1 MAIID
6 EKAMNGFIAEAMEL
20 QAPPKWEVGPEQHGQ
35 ARRGATT
42 PDIVVRMP
50 YGLRTIIE
58 TEYND
63 PAIGDAKTRLGYE
76 FKDDTLPMKSVIA
89 LGIPRELGEM
99 GHVERRAALAS
110 DEPQFLM
117 QVVTGKSED
126 DPDIT
131 ITPAKP
137 VPVSLCDVVQY
148 AWLVAIPEPYT
159 RQLLKEVV
167 AKLEAAKAQLTR
179 NLEGTAPGTQARLIR
194 EYGNHGSE
202 QGLESAAGNIVGT
215 LASMFQLHMNL
226 KQWGALEDLRDLA
239 AQEFWQPMEPRGGI
253 PRVIAEEWRKV
264 EEVDYKPLSTISAGM
279 LEDSDLAPQLGGIL
293 RALLETMG
301 QAIRPGIS
309 ETTNISAEIWQ
320 ALIPDRDERAAYYTK
335 PATAEL
341 LANMT
346 TARLESPA
354 TARYNEICAG
364 TGTLA
369 RATEENIR
377 FRHYATT
384 DDKSSIHAE
393 RMENYIQLTDINPQ
407 STSVAT
413 ASMTAL
419 EPGTPF
425 ESSAIFAI
433 TSPGG
438 SLNFLTKKGVA
449 DMGQALIGRNGA
461 SAEALILDPATVGI
475 CCNNDPYFRARGGAV
490 SPTSSARMQSFR
502 RRADRYQKG
511 VANGQAGLA
520 SFMHVIEHEL
530 LAWGA
535 PHGKVLPL
543 SAARAKSWE
552 GFRKN
557 IENHYR
563 HVVAICTTAGSG
575 DSMSADTSVQEMLL
589 VATKQQ
595 AVPADPKGVA
605 GEKAVTCVNLTSTF
619 ESKVEA
625 KMFADAISYA
635 LAEGKDSGEIVV
647 GDVVGTYSRM
657 SGLGDGQPWFALG
670 TSGGYTTLV
679 AQATSGNAWN
689 PASGNVTPYALPMTT
704 VGKLAK
710 RGPTHDLLGCLPTSR
725 SPRGAFIMHPADE
738 ARNWENPALWTHD
751 SSTQDAMT
759 CAPTHYGVSRG
770 NADKATEMLET
781 AGQLHFARNL
791 DASAQTIAVA
801 YTEQESM
808 GGRSWTTLKADS
820 PDTESAD
827 AELAVAEA
835 IALYLNSTY
844 GLLIRT
850 GYGSTTGQ
858 LGRFQVQI
866 KAIAGH
872 PVPDFAAT
880 TEAGDTAR
888 RIAHGRFDSLRKL
901 KLQRIALSAIDENR
915 AEIDRVVTMMLGIEL
930 NQQTE
935 NMLDSWRRLMCL
947 QPAVNANNIQ
957 TLKTLAEHG
966 IEG

>member
-1 MAIID
+1 MAGID
-6 EKAMNGFIAEAMEL
+6 EKTMNGYIAEAMEL
-20 QAPPKWEVGPEQHGQ
+20 RAPPKWEVSPEQHGQ

-99 GHVERRAALAS
+99 GHAERRAALAS
-110 DEPQFLM
+110 DDPRFLM

-131 ITPAKP
+131 ITPAIP
-137 VPVSLCDVVQY
+137 VPVSLRDVVQY

-179 NLEGTAPGTQARLIR
+179 LLKDETALSTQARLIR
-194 EYGNHGSE
+194 EYGNHASE
-202 QGLESAAGNIVGT
+202 NGLESAAGNVVGT

-226 KQWGALEDLRDLA
+226 KRWGALEDLRDLG
-239 AQEFWQPMEPRGGI
+239 AQEFWQPMAPYEGI
-253 PRVIAEEWRKV
+253 PRVIAKEWRKV
-264 EEVDYKPLSTISAGM
+264 EEIDYKPLSTISAGM
-279 LEDSDLAPQLGGIL
+279 LEDEDLGPQLGGIL

-346 TARLESPA
+346 TVRLESPA

-377 FRHYATT
+377 FRHYAATE
-384 DDKSSIHAE
+384 DKTSIHAE

-438 SLNFLTKKGVA
+438 SLNFLMKKGVS

-461 SAEALILDPATVGI
+461 SAEALVLDQATVGI
-475 CCNNDPYFRARGGAV
+475 CLNNDPYFRARGGAAN
-490 SPTSSARMQSFR
+490 PTPSARMQAFR

-520 SFMHVIEHEL
+520 TFMHVIEHEL
-530 LAWGA
+530 LAWGE
-535 PHGKVLPL
+535 PRTV
-543 SAARAKSWE
+543 KS
-552 GFRKN
+552 
-557 IENHYR
+557 
-563 HVVAICTTAGSG
+563 
-575 DSMSADTSVQEMLL
+575 
-589 VATKQQ
+589 
-595 AVPADPKGVA
+595 
-605 GEKAVTCVNLTSTF
+605 
-619 ESKVEA
+619 
-625 KMFADAISYA
+625 
-635 LAEGKDSGEIVV
+635 
-647 GDVVGTYSRM
+647 
-657 SGLGDGQPWFALG
+657 
-670 TSGGYTTLV
+670 
-679 AQATSGNAWN
+679 
-689 PASGNVTPYALPMTT
+689 
-704 VGKLAK
+704 
-710 RGPTHDLLGCLPTSR
+710 CL
-725 SPRGAFIMHPADE
+725 
-738 ARNWENPALWTHD
+738 
-751 SSTQDAMT
+751 
-759 CAPTHYGVSRG
+759 
-770 NADKATEMLET
+770 
-781 AGQLHFARNL
+781 
-791 DASAQTIAVA
+791 
-801 YTEQESM
+801 
-808 GGRSWTTLKADS
+808 
-820 PDTESAD
+820 
-827 AELAVAEA
+827 
-835 IALYLNSTY
+835 
-844 GLLIRT
+844 
-850 GYGSTTGQ
+850 
-858 LGRFQVQI
+858 
-866 KAIAGH
+866 
-872 PVPDFAAT
+872 
-880 TEAGDTAR
+880 
-888 RIAHGRFDSLRKL
+888 
-901 KLQRIALSAIDENR
+901 
-915 AEIDRVVTMMLGIEL
+915 
-930 NQQTE
+930 
-935 NMLDSWRRLMCL
+935 
-947 QPAVNANNIQ
+947 
-957 TLKTLAEHG
+957 
-966 IEG
+966 

>member
-20 QAPPKWEVGPEQHGQ
+20 QAPPKWEVGPEQHRQ
-35 ARRGATT
+35 ARRGNTT

-58 TEYND
+58 TEYSD

-137 VPVSLCDVVQY
+137 VPVSLRDVVQY

-226 KQWGALEDLRDLA
+226 KRWGALEDLRDLG
-239 AQEFWQPMEPRGGI
+239 AQEFWQPMSPYEGI

-264 EEVDYKPLSTISAGM
+264 EEVDYKPLSTISAEM
-279 LEDSDLAPQLGGIL
+279 LEDEDLPSQLGGIL

-301 QAIRPGIS
+301 QAIQPGIS

-346 TARLESPA
+346 TTRLESPA
-354 TARYNEICAG
+354 TARYDEVCAG

-377 FRHYATT
+377 FRHYAMT

-425 ESSAIFAI
+425 GSSAIFAI

-438 SLNFLTKKGVA
+438 SLNFLTKTGVS
-449 DMGQALIGRNGA
+449 DMEQSLIGRNGA
-461 SAEALILDPATVGI
+461 VGESLVLSPRSVHI
-475 CCNNDPYFRARGGAV
+475 CCNNDPYFRPRGGAA
-490 SPTSSARMQSFR
+490 SPTSSASMQRFKR
-502 RRADRYQKG
+502 QADRRLKG
-511 VANGQAGLA
+511 IANGQAGLA
-520 SFMHVIEHEL
+520 TFMHVIEHEL
-530 LAWGA
+530 LADGA

-543 SAARAKSWE
+543 TAAHAKTYE

-563 HVVAICTTAGSG
+563 NVVVISTAAGSG
-575 DSMSADTSVQEMLL
+575 VSMSADTGIQEMLL
-589 VATKQQ
+589 VATKQHSDERGLKATGGDQ
-595 AVPADPKGVA
+595 
-605 GEKAVTCVNLTSTF
+605 AVTCVNLTSTF
-619 ESKVEA
+619 ETKVEA
-625 KMFADAISYA
+625 KMFADAIRRA
-635 LAEGKDSGEIVV
+635 LTDGAESGEIVV
-647 GDVVGTYSRM
+647 GDVAGTYRKM
-657 SGLGDGQPWFALG
+657 SGLGDGQPWSALG
-670 TSGGYTTLV
+670 TSGDYTTLV

-689 PASGNVTPYALPMTT
+689 PATGNVTPYALPMTILSR
-704 VGKLAK
+704 VSGH
-710 RGPTHDLLGCLPTSR
+710 GPTHDLLGCLPASR
-725 SPRGAFIMHPADE
+725 DPRGAFTMYPVKDATS
-738 ARNWENPALWTHD
+738 RENPSLWTHEA
-751 SSTQDAMT
+751 SIQNSMT
-759 CAPTHYGVSRG
+759 CAPTHYGIPRS
-770 NADKATEMLET
+770 NAAEAERRLKSARKFHL
-781 AGQLHFARNL
+781 ARNL
-791 DASAQTIAVA
+791 RMSAQAIAVA
-801 YTEQESM
+801 YTEEPSM
-808 GGRSWTTLKADS
+808 GGRSWTTL
-820 PDTESAD
+820 E
-827 AELAVAEA
+827 AEGATAEA

-850 GYGSTTGQ
+850 GYGQSTD
-858 LGRFQVQI
+858 LGRSPIQI
-866 KAIAGH
+866 RAIDGH
-872 PVPDFAAT
+872 PIPDFTADT
-880 TEAGDTAR
+880 VAGKTAR
-888 RIAHGRFDSLRKL
+888 RIAQENFESLRQL
-901 KLQRIALSAIDENR
+901 KLNRIALSAIDKNR
-915 AEIDRVVTMMLGIEL
+915 AEIDRVVTLMLGIEW
-930 NQQTE
+930 NPQTE

-966 IEG
+966 IKG

>member
-1 MAIID
+1 MAVID
-6 EKAMNGFIAEAMEL
+6 EKTMNGYIAEIMET
-20 QAPPKWEVGPEQHGQ
+20 QAPPKWEVAAERHGTSLS
-35 ARRGATT
+35 GNKT
-42 PDIVVRMP
+42 PDIVVQMP
-50 YGLRTIIE
+50 YGLRTIVE
-58 TEYND
+58 TEYGD
-63 PAIGDAKTRLGYE
+63 PAIGDAKARLGYE
-76 FKDDTLPMKSVIA
+76 FRDYTLPMKSVIA

-99 GHVERRAALAS
+99 GHADRRKVLAS
-110 DEPQFLM
+110 DDPRFLM

-137 VPVSLCDVVQY
+137 VPVSLRDVVQY
-148 AWLVAIPEPYT
+148 AWLVAIPELYT

-179 NLEGTAPGTQARLIR
+179 NLEATAPGTQARLIR
-194 EYGNHGSE
+194 EYGNHASDNS
-202 QGLESAAGNIVGT
+202 LESAGGNIVGT

-226 KQWGALEDLRDLA
+226 KQWGALEDLRDIG
-239 AQEFWQPMEPRGGI
+239 AQEFWQPMEPRDGI

-341 LANMT
+341 LANTT
-346 TARLESPA
+346 TARLTSPA
-354 TARYNEICAG
+354 TSRYDEICAG

-377 FRHYATT
+377 FRYYATT

-425 ESSAIFAI
+425 NSSAIFAI
-433 TSPGG
+433 TAPGG
-438 SLNFLTKKGVA
+438 SLNFLTKEGVS
-449 DMGQALIGRNGA
+449 DMEQSLIGRNGA
-461 SAEALILDPATVGI
+461 VGESLVLSPRSVHI
-475 CCNNDPYFRARGGAV
+475 CCNNDPYFRPRGGAV
-490 SPTSSARMQSFR
+490 SPISSASMKRFKRQ
-502 RRADRYQKG
+502 ADRLQKG
-511 VANGQAGLA
+511 VANGSAGLA

-530 LAWGA
+530 LADGA

-543 SAARAKSWE
+543 TAAHAKTWE

-563 HVVAICTTAGSG
+563 NVVVISTAAGSG
-575 DSMSADTSVQEMLL
+575 VSMSADTGMQEMLL
-589 VATKQQ
+589 VATKQHSDERGLKATGGDQ
-595 AVPADPKGVA
+595 
-605 GEKAVTCVNLTSTF
+605 AVTCVNLTSTF
-619 ESKVEA
+619 ETKVEA
-625 KMFADAISYA
+625 KMFADAITHA
-635 LAEGKDSGEIVV
+635 LSDGSESGEIVA
-647 GDVVGTYSRM
+647 GDVIGTYRKM

-670 TSGGYTTLV
+670 TDGGYTTLV
-679 AQATSGNAWN
+679 AQASSGHAWN
-689 PASGNVTPYALPMTT
+689 PKTGETTPYALPMTNLN
-704 VGKLAK
+704 GLSSH
-710 RGPTHDLLGCLPTSR
+710 GPTHDLLGCLPKSR

-738 ARNWENPALWTHD
+738 ARNGENPALWTHNH
-751 SSTQDAMT
+751 STQDAMT

-770 NADKATEMLET
+770 NVKVAEKMLKT
-781 AGQLHFARNL
+781 AGQFHIARNL
-791 DASAQTIAVA
+791 RMSSQSLAMAF
-801 YTEQESM
+801 TEQASM
-808 GGRSWTTLKADS
+808 GGRSWTTIRS
-820 PDTESAD
+820 ESGI
-827 AELAVAEA
+827 AEA
-835 IALYLNSTY
+835 LALYLNSTY
-844 GLLIRT
+844 GLIVRS
-850 GYGSTTGQ
+850 GYGQSTHTG
-858 LGRFQVQI
+858 RATMQVN
-866 KAIAGH
+866 AIEGH
-872 PVPDFAAT
+872 PVPNFAADT
-880 TEAGDTAR
+880 DAGKMAR
-888 RIAHGRFDSLRKL
+888 RKAHEHFDRLRTL

-915 AEIDRVVTMMLGIEL
+915 AEIDRVVTLMLGIEL
-930 NQQTE
+930 NPQTE

-947 QPAVNANNIQ
+947 QPAVNGNNKQ
-957 TLKTLAEHG
+957 TLKALAEHG